1 MSVTGALSG
10 GGPMLA
16 AEPRDMVRP
25 PWLRPLALLLILA
38 FHSLMFVAVKG
49 RPAALSPLDT
59 VEVSLVPLGD
69 AAEDQKK
76 QDEVKPAEMAAP
88 EPPPLQQ
95 AERVEPVEPPP
106 PPPQVAVPEAVPL
119 PVEPPK
125 PVTQAKPV
133 TPPPAVVE
141 KKPPPKPVA
150 ARDDQRQKAREERE
164 IAERRKALEARQ
176 ELKRGAANG
185 ATQASSMSPAA
196 YAGLLAAEIRRRT
209 FYPAAA
215 RAAGATGAVGV
226 AFTVGPSGRVISQSI
241 TRSSGNPVL
250 DAAARTTLSGI
261 HTPPPPGG
269 RFSTSTN
276 IRFHFN

>member
-1 MSVTGALSG
+1 
-10 GGPMLA
+10 
-16 AEPRDMVRP
+16 
-25 PWLRPLALLLILA
+25 
-38 FHSLMFVAVKG
+38 
-49 RPAALSPLDT
+49 
-59 VEVSLVPLGD
+59 
-69 AAEDQKK
+69 
-76 QDEVKPAEMAAP
+76 
-88 EPPPLQQ
+88 
-95 AERVEPVEPPP
+95 
-106 PPPQVAVPEAVPL
+106 L
-119 PVEPPK
+119 PVEPP
-125 PVTQAKPV
+125 KPV

-141 KKPPPKPVA
+141 KKLPPKPVA
-150 ARDDQRQKAREERE
+150 VRDDQRQQAREERE
-164 IAERRKALEARQ
+164 IAERRRKAQDVRQ

-185 ATQASSMSPAA
+185 AAQASSMSPAA

-241 TRSSGNPVL
+241 THSSGNPVL

-261 HTPPPPGG
+261 RTPPPPGG

>member
-1 MSVTGALSG
+1 MSVTGALSS

-16 AEPRDMVRP
+16 SAPGDRIRP

-38 FHSLMFVAVKG
+38 FHSLLFIAVKG
-49 RPAALSPLDT
+49 RPSALSPLDT

-76 QDEVKPAEMAAP
+76 QEEVKPAEMVAP
-88 EPPPLQQ
+88 EPPPEPVPWQQ
-95 AERVEPVEPPP
+95 VEPPP

-125 PVTQAKPV
+125 PVT
-133 TPPPAVVE
+133 PPPAVVE

-150 ARDDQRQKAREERE
+150 VRDDQRQQAREERE
-164 IAERRKALEARQ
+164 IAERRRKAQDVRQ

-185 ATQASSMSPAA
+185 AAQASSMSPAA

-241 TRSSGNPVL
+241 THSSGNPVL

-261 HTPPPPGG
+261 RTPPPPGG

>member
-16 AEPRDMVRP
+16 SAPGDMVRP

-76 QDEVKPAEMAAP
+76 QEEVKPAEMAAQELP
-88 EPPPLQQ
+88 QEPPPPVQQ

-125 PVTQAKPV
+125 PIA
-133 TPPPAVVE
+133 PPPAVVE
-141 KKPPPKPVA
+141 KKPPPKPVVV
-150 ARDDQRQKAREERE
+150 RDDQRQKAREEHE
-164 IAERRKALEARQ
+164 TAERRRKAQEARQ

-185 ATQASSMSPAA
+185 STQASSMSPAA

-241 TRSSGNPVL
+241 THSSGNPVL